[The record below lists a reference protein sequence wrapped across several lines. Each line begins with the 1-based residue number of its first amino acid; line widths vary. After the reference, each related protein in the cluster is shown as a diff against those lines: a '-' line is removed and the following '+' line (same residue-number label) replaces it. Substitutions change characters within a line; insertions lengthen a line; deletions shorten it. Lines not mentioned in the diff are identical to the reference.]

1 MSNKIIKQNNNKN
14 IKKNNN
20 TNKNNNKKNKV
31 KQNGGNVIQ
40 ASIDLVDSMKSLGK
54 SIFDEIKSITHIKN
68 DMNSA
73 ATSTQSTPNV
83 INGPPKFNAPKL

>member
-1 MSNKIIKQNNNKN
+1 MGRTGKCVDAII
-14 IKKNNN
+14 
-20 TNKNNNKKNKV
+20 KNKV

-40 ASIDLVDSMKSLGK
+40 ASTDLVNSIRSLGA
-54 SIFDEIKSITHIKN
+54 SIFNEIKSITNIKN